1 MNFHLI
7 IHQKKTIMKS
17 LKYAGILLL
26 AILINSTSLSAQV
39 QKTTL
44 LVAGK
49 CDMCKKRIENAS
61 DVRGVKSFTWDVD
74 SHILSLEIDTT
85 KTSVEKIARYISK
98 AGHDN
103 EYYRADEKA
112 FKKLH
117 SCCAYERLEPS
128 KAHVSESK

>member
-1 MNFHLI
+1 
-7 IHQKKTIMKS
+7 MKS

-26 AILINSTSLSAQV
+26 AILINSTSLLAQV

-61 DVRGVKSFTWDVD
+61 DVRGVKSFTWDEE

-85 KTSVEKIARYISK
+85 RTSVEKIAKLISE

-103 EYYRADEKA
+103 EYFRADEKA

-117 SCCAYERLEPS
+117 SCCFYERLEPS
-128 KAHVSESK
+128 KVPASKSK